1 MLFTEAPFL
10 DRFALARKS
19 GFRFVEY
26 LFPYPYKVDELKE
39 QLKLH
44 GLTQVMF
51 NLPSGDWAAGE
62 RGIAGLPGRSEEFRA
77 GVKRALEYATALGVT
92 RLNCLAGKRLPQF
105 AEENQWRVLVENVQF
120 AAKALQPYGFTLL
133 VEALNAFDCPGF
145 LLTRTAQVVKLIEE
159 AGMPNVMVQY
169 DVYHAQRQEG
179 EIVATLRKH
188 APQIGHIQIADNP
201 GRHQPGTGE
210 LNFPFIFNEI
220 DASGFHGY
228 IGLEYVPLQDTKSSL
243 GWLDEFGYPLPLSN
257 VTNPRKVHSPG

>member
-159 AGMPNVMVQY
+159 AGMPNVKVQY
-169 DVYHAQRQEG
+169 DVTMHSA
-179 EIVATLRKH
+179 
-188 APQIGHIQIADNP
+188 
-201 GRHQPGTGE
+201 
-210 LNFPFIFNEI
+210 
-220 DASGFHGY
+220 
-228 IGLEYVPLQDTKSSL
+228 
-243 GWLDEFGYPLPLSN
+243 
-257 VTNPRKVHSPG
+257 RKVKSLRLCASTHPKSVISKLLTTRGVISQALASSISRSSSTKLTPPDFTATSVLNTSPSRTPNLL